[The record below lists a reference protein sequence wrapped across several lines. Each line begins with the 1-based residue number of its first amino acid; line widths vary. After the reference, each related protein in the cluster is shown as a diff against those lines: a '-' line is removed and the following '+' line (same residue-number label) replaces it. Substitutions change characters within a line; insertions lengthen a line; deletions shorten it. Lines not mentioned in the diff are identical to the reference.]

1 MRYSKLLFPLQV
13 LLDVIILEIIWHTA
27 LSYFN
32 YQLLTK
38 SLLVSL
44 LAWTVS
50 LYLIRNYRLKRYSR
64 TPKILHDISRLG
76 IIYLGINVMLQTF
89 VLGAN
94 YSHSFYLFF
103 HGVFLGLVML
113 IRIAEIVM
121 IKRYRSL
128 GHNYRNVLILGNTPD
143 TKNLE
148 RNLFEGN
155 ELGYHLKGVLNNADY
170 QFDKFVRVIKEKKI
184 DVVFISAK
192 QFSAEEFNKIVDYAD
207 NNLIKIR
214 VVPNFSGLFASNLKL
229 DYVGYQ
235 PVLVYREIA
244 LDDWMN
250 AQVKRGFDIIFS
262 LFVIVFVL
270 SWLMPLMA
278 LLIKLESKG
287 PVIFK
292 QKRSGINNKEFD
304 CFKFRSMTVNKNAN
318 SLQASK
324 GDARI
329 TKIGAFIRKT
339 SIDELPQFINVLLG
353 DMSVVGPRPHMVKHT
368 EEFSNVVDRYM
379 LRHFVK
385 PGITGLAQTMG
396 YRGETKTRQDIK
408 GRITLDRFYI
418 ENWNF
423 FLDIKIIYDTLLN
436 GVRGEEKAY

>member
-1 MRYSKLLFPLQV
+1 V
-13 LLDVIILEIIWHTA
+13 LTE
-27 LSYFN
+27 
-32 YQLLTK
+32 

-44 LAWTVS
+44 GSWIVS
-50 LYLIRNYRLKRYSR
+50 LYLIRNYRLRRYSR

-76 IIYLGINVMLQTF
+76 LIYLGINVMLQTF

-103 HGVFLGLVML
+103 HGIFLGLVML
-113 IRIAEIVM
+113 IRVLEIIL

-128 GHNYRNVLILGNTPD
+128 GHNFRNVLILGNTPD

-148 RNLFEGN
+148 RNLFDGN
-155 ELGYHLKGVLNNADY
+155 DLGYHLKGVLDKSEY
-170 QFDKFVRVIKEKKI
+170 QFEKLVQILKQKEI
-184 DVVFISAK
+184 DEVFISAK
-192 QFSAEEFNKIVDYAD
+192 QFAAEEFNKIVDYAD
-207 NNLIKIR
+207 NNLVKIR

-235 PVLVYREIA
+235 PVLIYREIV

-250 AQVKRGFDIIFS
+250 SQVKRAFDIVFS
-262 LFVIVFVL
+262 LLVVVFVL

-278 LLIKLESKG
+278 LLIRLESKG
-287 PVIFK
+287 PIIFK
-292 QKRSGINNKEFD
+292 QSRSGINNKEFD
-304 CFKFRSMTVNKNAN
+304 CFKFRSMTVNSNAN
-318 SLQASK
+318 NIQASK

-329 TKIGAFIRKT
+329 TKIGSFIRKT

-396 YRGETKTRQDIK
+396 YRGETKTKQDIK

-423 FLDIKIIYDTLLN
+423 FLDIKIIYDTFLN
-436 GVRGEEKAY
+436 GVKGEDKAY